1 MMARQGILVVLS
13 GPSGTGKGTICKELL
28 QNYPNL
34 HYSVSATTR
43 SPRPGEI
50 NGVNYWFVSEA
61 DFKSMAA
68 NDELLEWA
76 EVYGRFYGTPIKY
89 VKEQLQSGLDVIL
102 EIDIQGAMQVKDK
115 FPQGVFVFIVPP
127 SINELETRIHKRG
140 TETQDLIDLRL
151 SCVYQELS
159 FIYNYQYVVVN
170 DEVPEAVRKIAA
182 IVEAEKCLVARNK
195 EIVHEIAGR
204 QISPKEADL

>member
-1 MMARQGILVVLS
+1 MARQGILVVLS

-43 SPRPGEI
+43 APRLGEVD
-50 NGVNYWFVSEA
+50 GVNYWFVSEEN
-61 DFKSMAA
+61 FKTMAA

-76 EVYGRFYGTPIKY
+76 EVYGRFYGTPRKY
-89 VKEQLQSGLDVIL
+89 VTDLLESGKDVIL
-102 EIDIQGAMQVKDK
+102 EIDIQGAMQIKEK
-115 FPQGVFVFIVPP
+115 CPQGVFIFIVPP
-127 SINELETRIHKRG
+127 SISELETRIHKRG

-151 SCVYQELS
+151 GCVYQELA
-159 FIYNYQYVVVN
+159 FIYNYHYVVVN

-195 EIVHEIAGR
+195 AIVDEIAGR
-204 QISPKEADL
+204 QISKEADK

>member
-61 DFKSMAA
+61 EFKLMAA
-68 NDELLEWA
+68 NDELLESA
-76 EVYGRFYGTPIKY
+76 EVYGRFYGTPTKY
-89 VKEQLQSGLDVIL
+89 VRELLQNGQDVIL

-182 IVEAEKCLVARNK
+182 IVEAEKCLVSRNR
-195 EIVHEIAGR
+195 EIVHKIAGK
-204 QISPKEADL
+204 QISPREVDQ

>member
-1 MMARQGILVVLS
+1 MARQGILVVLS

-43 SPRPGEI
+43 APRSGEI
-50 NGVNYWFVSEA
+50 NGVNYWFVSET
-61 DFKSMAA
+61 DFKAMVA

-76 EVYGRFYGTPIKY
+76 EVYGRFYGTPIQY
-89 VKEQLQSGLDVIL
+89 VREQLQNGLDVIL

-115 FPQGVFVFIVPP
+115 FPHGVFVFIIPP
-127 SINELETRIHKRG
+127 SINELESRIHKRG

-151 SCVYQELS
+151 GCVYQELS
-159 FIYNYQYVVVN
+159 FISNYQYVVVN
-170 DEVPEAVRKIAA
+170 DEVSKAVSKISA
-182 IVEAEKCLVARNK
+182 IIEAEKCLVSRNL
-195 EIVHEIAGR
+195 ELVHEIVGR
-204 QISPKEADL
+204 K

>member
-34 HYSVSATTR
+34 HYSVSTTTR

-50 NGVNYWFVSEA
+50 NGINYWFISEVE
-61 DFKSMAA
+61 FKAMAV

-76 EVYGRFYGTPIKY
+76 EVYGRCYGTPRKY
-89 VKEQLQSGLDVIL
+89 VSELLQSGKDVIL

-140 TETQDLIDLRL
+140 TETQDLIDLRM

-159 FIYNYQYVVVN
+159 FIYKLSIRRGQ
-170 DEVPEAVRKIAA
+170 R
-182 IVEAEKCLVARNK
+182 
-195 EIVHEIAGR
+195 
-204 QISPKEADL
+204 